1 MRNGESQVSVV
12 HIVPPRKDHRTN
24 HFGNLVGLCGWHY
37 ALVQYGEW
45 ALHDPET
52 HEPFEDWEHMQDFV
66 INASEEMDD
75 EGNTYVVLPV
85 RFWNVYQG
93 WESTPG
99 PVDEEIRYSIP
110 HWKYLRELLAT

>member
-1 MRNGESQVSVV
+1 
-12 HIVPPRKDHRTN
+12 
-24 HFGNLVGLCGWHY
+24 
-37 ALVQYGEW
+37 
-45 ALHDPET
+45 
-52 HEPFEDWEHMQDFV
+52 MQDFV

-110 HWKYLRELLAT
+110 HWKYLRELLST